1 MKVFTGHFGHEA
13 NTFASHPTTY
23 EAYCSKGALIG
34 EEILIKHRGTPSW
47 IGGIMQAAEED
58 GVELIPSFAL
68 TSANPILTR
77 ECVEGV
83 LSHVLPLLE
92 AHKHEVDGICFI
104 VHGAGVSE
112 DTDDLESYVFEK
124 FREIVGPD
132 IPIASALD
140 LHGNLSQRML
150 ELSDALVGIKQYPH
164 IDKFEAGY
172 LAMKTLAR
180 IIRGES
186 KPRMALC
193 RLPMLLSLNASC
205 TFDPPFP
212 EINAYLKRYTQEH
225 GLIDAT
231 FFHGF
236 PYADIPDSTASVLVL
251 GEGDVDKA
259 AREIASY
266 IWDRRR
272 CFQAPT
278 MTVAEALDQAQ
289 AFVGEGYVVIN
300 EASDNPGAGCPGD
313 GTYLLGE
320 MLKRNLPGS
329 IFGYMYDPEAVDEIF
344 RHAPGDRI
352 DLTLGGKTEPIHG
365 RPLEIRGAEI
375 CSLSDGNFIH
385 TSPNR
390 FGLPARLG
398 RCARIRVGNVEIVVA
413 SVLTQTFDDG
423 PFRVTGADL
432 GQYRYV
438 ALKSSQHFRAYF
450 DKRAAAIFP
459 ADPPGLCCSNLH
471 NFAFRN
477 IPRPVFPLDGE
488 VHFAAVP
495 LNG

>member
-34 EEILIKHRGTPSW
+34 EEILVKHRGTPSW

-251 GEGDVDKA
+251 GEGDVD
-259 AREIASY
+259 
-266 IWDRRR
+266 
-272 CFQAPT
+272 
-278 MTVAEALDQAQ
+278 
-289 AFVGEGYVVIN
+289 
-300 EASDNPGAGCPGD
+300 
-313 GTYLLGE
+313 
-320 MLKRNLPGS
+320 
-329 IFGYMYDPEAVDEIF
+329 
-344 RHAPGDRI
+344 
-352 DLTLGGKTEPIHG
+352 
-365 RPLEIRGAEI
+365 
-375 CSLSDGNFIH
+375 
-385 TSPNR
+385 
-390 FGLPARLG
+390 
-398 RCARIRVGNVEIVVA
+398 
-413 SVLTQTFDDG
+413 
-423 PFRVTGADL
+423 
-432 GQYRYV
+432 
-438 ALKSSQHFRAYF
+438 
-450 DKRAAAIFP
+450 
-459 ADPPGLCCSNLH
+459 
-471 NFAFRN
+471 
-477 IPRPVFPLDGE
+477 
-488 VHFAAVP
+488 
-495 LNG
+495 